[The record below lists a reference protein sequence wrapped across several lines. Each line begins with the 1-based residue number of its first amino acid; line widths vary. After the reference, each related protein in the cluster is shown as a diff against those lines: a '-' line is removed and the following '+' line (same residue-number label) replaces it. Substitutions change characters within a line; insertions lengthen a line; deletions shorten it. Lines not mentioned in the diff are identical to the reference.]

1 MFKNIKELPFVSVI
15 IPTYNDWDRLNKC
28 LKALSNQTYPHK
40 RFEVIIINNNP
51 LDYIPDKIKNYNY
64 SIVTESTVG
73 SYAARNKGI
82 SLSKGDILAFTDS
95 DCIPDTFWIER
106 AINKFNEGCDR
117 IAGHIDIFPTDVNPN
132 IAELY
137 DMTFGFDQQISA
149 MNGLSVTA
157 NMFARKSLFDEYGKF
172 KSSLFSGGDTE
183 WSRRVYSKGVSI
195 NYDPEVIVMHPARK
209 SIKELLN
216 KRHRVSAKKSII
228 YIQKLKKNPTP
239 RFMIYKKRI
248 LSLFFNKYS
257 FYKGIAVIIV
267 AIFLKLYSILVKF
280 FFNLKTLICKIIKN

>member
-1 MFKNIKELPFVSVI
+1 MFKNKKELPLVSVI

-28 LKALSNQTYPHK
+28 LLSLSNQTYPHK

-51 LDYIPDKIKNYNY
+51 LDYIPDEIKKYNY
-64 SIVTESTVG
+64 SIFTESAVG
-73 SYAARNKGI
+73 SYAARNTGI
-82 SLSKGDILAFTDS
+82 SFSKGDILAFTDS

-106 AINKFNEGCDR
+106 AINKFNEGCER
-117 IAGHIDIFPTDVNPN
+117 IAGHIDIIPMNVNPN

-172 KSSLFSGGDTE
+172 NSSLFSGGDTE

-195 NYDPEVIVMHPARK
+195 NYGPEVIVRHPARK
-209 SIKELLN
+209 SLKELFN
-216 KRHRVSAKKSII
+216 KRYRVSAKKSII
-228 YIQKLKKNPTP
+228 YVQKLKKNPSP
-239 RFMIYKKRI
+239 KFMIYKKRM
-248 LSLFFNKYS
+248 LY
-257 FYKGIAVIIV
+257 
-267 AIFLKLYSILVKF
+267 FLASKVF
-280 FFNLKTLICKIIKN
+280 IKV

>member
-40 RFEVIIINNNP
+40 KFEVIIINNNS

-73 SYAARNKGI
+73 SYAARNTGI

-183 WSRRVYSKGVSI
+183 WSRRVHSKGIGI
-195 NYDPEVIVMHPARK
+195 NYEPEVIVRHPARK
-209 SIKELLN
+209 SLKDLFN
-216 KRHRVSAKKSII
+216 KRYRVSAKKSII
-228 YIQKLKKNPTP
+228 YVQKLKKNPTP
-239 RFMIYKKRI
+239 KFMIYKKRM
-248 LSLFFNKYS
+248 LYLFFSKHS
-257 FYKGIAVIIV
+257 LHKGIAVIIV
-267 AIFLKLYSILVKF
+267 AFLLKLYSILVKF
-280 FFNLKTLICKIIKN
+280 FFNSTTLINKSFKN